1 MELGRRNL
9 GKRGWN
15 LRGRWS
21 VWERFW
27 EFRVQVTVQH
37 SCTLNSQNLSH
48 TLHLPLK
55 FHPSSYSTT
64 LLYPKFPEPFPHTP
78 PSSQVPSFLL
88 QYNTL
93 VLLIPR
99 TFPIHSTFLS
109 SSILPLT
116 VQHSCTLNSQ
126 NLSHTLH
133 LPLKF
138 HPSSYSTTL
147 LYSKFPEPFPHTPPS
162 SQVPSFLLQYNT
174 LVL

>member
-1 MELGRRNL
+1 MERCSRLAVKRNPSYSPKMRIKSLCRTNRIPTVIKFLRRVSN
-9 GKRGWN
+9 
-15 LRGRWS
+15 S
-21 VWERFW
+21 
-27 EFRVQVTVQH
+27 
-37 SCTLNSQNLSH
+37 TLQY
-48 TLHLPLK
+48 T
-55 FHPSSYSTT
+55 FHPYFVFFFFSKFLSTCFLPKIIPVFSET
-64 LLYPKFPEPFPHTP
+64 LLSYYYVCFLPISPIYV
-78 PSSQVPSFLL
+78 SS
-88 QYNTL
+88 
-93 VLLIPR
+93 
-99 TFPIHSTFLS
+99 S

-147 LYSKFPEPFPHTPPS
+147 LYSKFPEPFPYTPPS